1 VVLPPLLLWLVYRL
15 GYDSRALIASTVL
28 CWIVLI
34 VCYRFTDPSE
44 NVNWVFGTGSKSRT
58 RIGGLPFVLYLM
70 VVLPLLIYF
79 PTHILLTKLMPHC
92 EQVRRAVSADASP
105 STEDGPET
113 GADADASTE
122 TIDAADAAGDAA
134 LSHDPPAGDAGPCI
148 AVAPTVPP
156 LWIAPVAATSFTA
169 STFAAQTPGSD
180 DWYVVEQAGQIRII
194 RKGHVLPSPFLD
206 VSAAMGTNFGER
218 GLLSVAFHPNYAQ
231 NGRFFV
237 MGTPADGSD
246 GSFAPANAEFAAHI
260 GLYTP
265 CNVAYRDNDKV
276 TAKPIR
282 LFHGITD
289 DWVSI
294 EPCRNYAARLKQAGA
309 DVALTDN
316 VGVKVLMHTGAA
328 SATTYAAPVTVFTQS
343 PNFNVVGGNIIAIA
357 DVDGDGLNDLL
368 ITDPGPTGG
377 MSPAVYVL
385 LQDPAN
391 HGTFLSPV
399 GYAIATQD
407 RPQSIVLKDLE
418 GTGKL
423 DIVIGA
429 RQSVT
434 VLLHDPANPGKFLPA
449 SIYPAADADEIAVS
463 DINGDGKLDIVVSNG
478 VTYPM
483 QGGVST
489 THPGVLLQSATTP
502 GTFGPLQD
510 LP

>member
-1 VVLPPLLLWLVYRL
+1 MLYPLLRETSLRWPLAIVCAMLASCDDHDHGCFGCGHFTPTEFSAGVVSADFNGDGFTDVVALSTVLPPVSASPSNIQAYLSTAAGVFAAPVATAAGFKPLYLAGADLNADGLLDLVSASFDDGVL
-15 GYDSRALIASTVL
+15 NVFFNSKTNPGTFNPAVALDSPGASQLAIA
-28 CWIVLI
+28 
-34 VCYRFTDPSE
+34 DM
-44 NVNWVFGTGSKSRT
+44 NGD
-58 RIGGLPFVLYLM
+58 GLPDL
-70 VVLPLLIYF
+70 
-79 PTHILLTKLMPHC
+79 
-92 EQVRRAVSADASP
+92 VSADFNVSLFVQT
-105 STEDGPET
+105 S
-113 GADADASTE
+113 
-122 TIDAADAAGDAA
+122 AG
-134 LSHDPPAGDAGPCI
+134 
-148 AVAPTVPP
+148 
-156 LWIAPVAATSFTA
+156 
-169 STFAAQTPGSD
+169 TFAAPISLYGGGAN
-180 DWYVVEQAGQIRII
+180 W
-194 RKGHVLPSPFLD
+194 
-206 VSAAMGTNFGER
+206 
-218 GLLSVAFHPNYAQ
+218 VALGDL
-231 NGRFFV
+231 NG
-237 MGTPADGSD
+237 DG
-246 GSFAPANAEFAAHI
+246 A
-260 GLYTP
+260 
-265 CNVAYRDNDKV
+265 
-276 TAKPIR
+276 
-282 LFHGITD
+282 
-289 DWVSI
+289 
-294 EPCRNYAARLKQAGA
+294 A

-316 VGVKVLMHTGAA
+316 VGVQVLMHTGAA

-357 DVDGDGLNDLL
+357 DVNGDGLNDLL

-385 LQDPAN
+385 RQDPAN

-407 RPQSIVLKDLE
+407 RPQSIVLEDLE

-449 SIYPAADADEIAVS
+449 SIYAAAGADEIAVS
-463 DINGDGKLDIVVSNG
+463 DINGDGKPDIVVSNG